1 MRSFDDIFALA
12 AKHKGGAEAVE
23 ALLSKPKKPA
33 ALAKI
38 PDDRWL
44 SAMTKRVFQ
53 AGFNWSVIEKKWPGF
68 EEAFEGFPPGRWSL
82 LSDDDV
88 ERLVKDTRIVRHET
102 KIRAIAANANL
113 LRALAAEH
121 GSAGKAFGR
130 WPVED
135 YVALLDLLKK
145 KGARLGGHTGMY
157 FLRGMGVDSFITS
170 RDVTAALIREGVV
183 EQEPKSKRDLA
194 KTQEAFN
201 AWRADSGRSLTE
213 ISRTLALSVG

>member
-12 AKHKGGAEAVE
+12 AQHKGGPAALD
-23 ALLSKPKKPA
+23 ALLPKPKKPA
-33 ALAKI
+33 ALARI
-38 PDDRWL
+38 GDDRWL
-44 SAMTKRVFQ
+44 ADMTKRVFQ

-68 EEAFEGFPPGRWSL
+68 EAAFEGFQPGRWSL
-82 LSDDDV
+82 LSDEDV

-113 LRALAAEH
+113 IRELAAEH

-130 WPVED
+130 WPAED
-135 YVALLDLLKK
+135 FVSLLDLLKK
-145 KGARLGGHTGMY
+145 RGARLGGHTGQY
-157 FLRGMGVDSFITS
+157 YLRGMGVDSFITT

-183 EQEPKSKRDLA
+183 EQEPKSKRDLL

-201 AWRADSGRSLTE
+201 TWMSESGRSLTE
-213 ISRTLALSVG
+213 ISRTLAASVG

>member
-1 MRSFDDIFALA
+1 MQSFEDIFALA
-12 AKHKGGAEAVE
+12 AAHKGGTEAVE
-23 ALLSKPKKPA
+23 ALLSRPKKPA

-53 AGFNWSVIEKKWPGF
+53 AGFNWSVIEKKWDGF
-68 EEAFEGFPPGRWSL
+68 EEAFEGFQPGRWSL
-82 LSDDDV
+82 LSDEDV
-88 ERLVKDTRIVRHET
+88 ERLVKNTRIVRHET

-113 LRALAAEH
+113 VRTLASEH
-121 GSAGKAFGR
+121 GGAGKAFGR
-130 WPVED
+130 WPVTD
-135 YVALLDLLKK
+135 YVSLLDRLKK
-145 KGARLGGHTGMY
+145 QGARLGGHTGMY

-170 RDVTAALIREGVV
+170 RDVTAALVREGVV

-201 AWRADSGRSLTE
+201 GWMADSGRSLTE
-213 ISRTLALSVG
+213 VSRTLALSVG